1 MDPQSGQEY
10 GFCEYAGR
18 YVMVQT
24 IDFQILDWIQ
34 QNMRNPVFDR
44 VMPFLSAIGG
54 FGIIWILIGLFFL
67 IDKRKRPYGI
77 MILAGLLLGL
87 LVGNVVL
94 KHLVARPRPCVL
106 NPSVQLLV
114 SMPKGYSFP
123 SGHTLS
129 AFIGATVLCCYKR
142 SWGIPALILAG
153 LIAFSRLYLYVH
165 FPSDV
170 LAGLVLGVVIGL
182 VTVFLYG
189 KIMRKDKKQP
199 DTN

>member
-1 MDPQSGQEY
+1 
-10 GFCEYAGR
+10 
-18 YVMVQT
+18 
-24 IDFQILDWIQ
+24 
-34 QNMRNPVFDR
+34 
-44 VMPFLSAIGG
+44 
-54 FGIIWILIGLFFL
+54 
-67 IDKRKRPYGI
+67 
-77 MILAGLLLGL
+77 
-87 LVGNVVL
+87 
-94 KHLVARPRPCVL
+94 
-106 NPSVQLLV
+106 
-114 SMPKGYSFP
+114 MPKGYSFP

-129 AFIGATVLCCYKR
+129 AFLGATVLCCYKR

>member
-1 MDPQSGQEY
+1 
-10 GFCEYAGR
+10 
-18 YVMVQT
+18 MVQT

-34 QNMRNPVFDR
+34 QNIRNPVLDR
-44 VMPFLSAIGG
+44 VMPFLSVIGG
-54 FGIIWILIGLFFL
+54 FGLIWIVIGVLFL

-87 LVGNVVL
+87 LVGNGIL
-94 KHLVARPRPCVL
+94 KHLVARPRPCWL

-114 SMPKGYSFP
+114 SIPKDYSFP
-123 SGHTLS
+123 SGHTMS
-129 AFIGATVLCCYKR
+129 AFIGATIICCYKR
-142 SWGIPALILAG
+142 SWGILALILAG
-153 LIAFSRLYLYVH
+153 VIAFSRLYLYVH

-170 LAGLVLGVVIGL
+170 LAGLILGVVIGL